1 MYASSSLLFP
11 MSNIIC
17 WSDSYYYLEPSS
29 HVYSPAKQ
37 CCKAIMSLVVGEGE
51 GSGKWVNAIFAVI
64 CFPCKLCFTLLPSPK
79 RSGSSSLHL

>member
-17 WSDSYYYLEPSS
+17 WSDSYYHLEPNL
-29 HVYSPAKQ
+29 HVYSSAKQ
-37 CCKAIMSLVVGEGE
+37 RCKAIMIPVVGGGE

-64 CFPCKLCFTLLPSPK
+64 CFPYKLCFTLLPSPK
-79 RSGSSSLHL
+79 GYGSSSLHL